1 MFNQEEVLKL
11 CEELGI
17 EVVEG
22 NVPLMNNEPITDISM
37 ADLFNTEYL
46 IEED

>member
-17 EVVEG
+17 EG